1 MGWPE
6 IYGVLRTHTPTRAK
20 FGMRQGHT
28 WRNFTQIVI
37 KPPLHAA
44 SKPQMN
50 MKWNPPPPLL
60 YKLNVNGALN
70 KAHKLAGIGAI
81 IWNEAGELIGALSK
95 REPIDSLASG
105 VVIGLLG
112 CCCDL
117 DPVDGGLRFVVIDGC
132 DLLWVGGCWRT
143 GLLWVANVGCDDWFV
158 GFLL

>member
-70 KAHKLAGIGAI
+70 KAHKLAGMGAI

-95 REPIDSLASG
+95 REPVDSLASG

-117 DPVDGGLRFVVIDGC
+117 DLVDGGLRFVVVVDGC
-132 DLLWVGGCWRT
+132 DLLWVGGC
-143 GLLWVANVGCDDWFV
+143 
-158 GFLL
+158 